1 MWKSPGGGGGGG
13 GGGGLAASSASVHNS
28 GVISIANNTFVA
40 PAWDTKDFDTLGTY
54 WSAGTPDRFT
64 IPVTGQYLVTGA
76 AAFAANATGN
86 RIVGFFKNLSTAI
99 LYGGSTAPTSSG
111 TNQSALCATYIYSLS
126 AGDTVQFAVF
136 QSSGAGLN
144 MAGNFVS
151 FFAICRVG

>member
-1 MWKSPGGGGGGG
+1 MLKNAGGGGGGG
-13 GGGGLAASSASVHNS
+13 GGGFSGSTASVHNA
-28 GVISIANNTFVA
+28 GNVSITNAAFNT
-40 PAWDTKDFDTLGTY
+40 PAWDTKDFDTASY

-64 IPVTGQYLVTGA
+64 VPVTGQYLVTGSA
-76 AAFAANATGN
+76 SFVANATGN

-99 LYGGSTAPTSSG
+99 LYGGTTQPTNSG
-111 TNQSALCATYIYSLS
+111 TNQSQISATYIFSLT

-136 QSSGAGLN
+136 QSSGGALN